1 MVAAGVASSADVVS
15 LGAAPSSLAALW
27 QAMRKDRFA
36 LAGLIIYA
44 FFLLLAVIGP
54 WIAPHDPLAV
64 MKEGGKWLSNEPPF
78 ARFALGTTNMGRDIF
93 SELIWGARP
102 AITVGFSAAFMVVAI
117 GTIIGL
123 QSGYFGGWVDSD
135 PHAPG
140 GHCLQHPLP
149 AFRHRA
155 GGVPPTQP
163 VEHRPGHGLVVL
175 GQHRARHSLR
185 RLW

>member
-1 MVAAGVASSADVVS
+1 MTTEVPLPAESTGERARVVAAGVASSADVVS

-93 SELIWGARP
+93 SAADMGRKAGHHCRLLGGLYGRRHRHHRRP
-102 AITVGFSAAFMVVAI
+102 AIRLF
-117 GTIIGL
+117 
-123 QSGYFGGWVDSD
+123 W
-135 PHAPG
+135 
-140 GHCLQHPLP
+140 
-149 AFRHRA
+149 R
-155 GGVPPTQP
+155 
-163 VEHRPGHGLVVL
+163 L
-175 GQHRARHSLR
+175 GRTRS
-185 RLW
+185 